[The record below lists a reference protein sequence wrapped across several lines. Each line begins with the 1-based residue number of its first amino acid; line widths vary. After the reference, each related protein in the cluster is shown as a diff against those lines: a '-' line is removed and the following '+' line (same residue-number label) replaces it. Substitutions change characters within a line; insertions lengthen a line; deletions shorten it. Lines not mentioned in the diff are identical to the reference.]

1 MATLLELASHYEKR
15 AHTALLV
22 KLAKYSEQLLL
33 DYLDQVPCV
42 FAYRLADTEENQKRG
57 RVGRLSGFRQGVRN
71 PAFIPASLQAKSTSR
86 SSKYYDLGRQA
97 WRSWRRGAIVSVTA
111 FWSVERQEFVD
122 TPEQA
127 GITAGKPFAA
137 APKEKP
143 VVSAERKQRTAKREA
158 AKRQREQTR
167 NRRLLRS

>member
-1 MATLLELASHYEKR
+1 MTTLLQLASHYEKR
-15 AHTALLV
+15 GNAALLL
-22 KLAKYSEQLLL
+22 KLAQYSESLLL
-33 DYLDQVPCV
+33 DYLDQVPCI

-71 PAFIPASLQAKSTSR
+71 PNFIPATLQATTTSR
-86 SSKYYDLGRQA
+86 STKYYDLGRQA

-111 FWSVERQEFVD
+111 FWSVELGEFVD
-122 TPEQA
+122 TPEEA

-143 VVSAERKQRTAKREA
+143 AVSAERKQRTAKREA
-158 AKRQREQTR
+158 DKRQREKTR

>member
-15 AHTALLV
+15 ANAALLV
-22 KLAKYSEQLLL
+22 RLAKYSEQLLL
-33 DYLDQVPCV
+33 DYLDQVPCI
-42 FAYRLADTEENQKRG
+42 FAYRLADNEENQKRG

-71 PAFIPASLQAKSTSR
+71 PAFIPAGLQAKTPGRST
-86 SSKYYDLGRQA
+86 KYYDLGRQA

-111 FWSVERQEFVD
+111 FWSAEQQQFVD

-127 GITAGKPFAA
+127 GIVAGKPFAA
-137 APKEKP
+137 VPKENP
-143 VVSAERKQRTAKREA
+143 TVSAARKQRTAKREA
-158 AKRQREQTR
+158 DKRQREKTR